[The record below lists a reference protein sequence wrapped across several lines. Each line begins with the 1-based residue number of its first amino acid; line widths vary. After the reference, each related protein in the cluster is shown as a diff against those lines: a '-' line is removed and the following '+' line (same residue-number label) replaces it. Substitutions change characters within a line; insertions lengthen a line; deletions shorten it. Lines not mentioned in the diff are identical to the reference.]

1 MARFEINKGV
11 GKPVE
16 FQGLQAQ
23 YIWYLFGGLVAS
35 FLLFAIIYLLG
46 IPPILAVL
54 FFLVSS
60 GLLAFYVF
68 SMGKKYG
75 EHGLMMRRAKKAQ
88 PRYMVVRNPHLFKNL
103 KVKR

>member
-1 MARFEINKGV
+1 MAKFDINKGV

-35 FLLFAIIYLLG
+35 FILFAIIYLIG
-46 IPPILAVL
+46 VPPILAVL

-68 SMGKKYG
+68 SIGKKYG
-75 EHGLMMRRAKKAQ
+75 EHGLMMLKARKAQ
-88 PRYMVVRNPHLFKNL
+88 PKYMVVRDPNLFKNL
-103 KVKR
+103 KVKK